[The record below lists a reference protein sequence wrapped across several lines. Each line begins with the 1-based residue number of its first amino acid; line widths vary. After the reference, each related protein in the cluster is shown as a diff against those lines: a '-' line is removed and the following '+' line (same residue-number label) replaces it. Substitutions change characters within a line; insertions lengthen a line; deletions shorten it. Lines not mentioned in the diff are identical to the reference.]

1 MKRLFVLSCMIVILG
16 LSLGACRKSE
26 QGRPLM
32 YKKGTY
38 LGAPDQKISPE
49 ALEKARLG
57 AWRQRGF

>member
-1 MKRLFVLSCMIVILG
+1 MIVILG